1 MRKVIFML
9 FLAVLAL
16 PFSVAFAQMDMTTP
30 SVTVADQVVLH
41 GSVRVDAVV
50 SNGPGFV
57 VIHIDNNGAPGPVA
71 GYRAVNDGVSY
82 NVDIDIDTTVATPV
96 LYAMLHEDTGEVG
109 VYEFGT
115 VQGADGPVRV
125 DGNVVTPAFNVAILD
140 AADALLMNGMVTVRS
155 VTMAEAGWVV
165 IHADNMGAPGPVL
178 GQALVEAG
186 TTTNVMV
193 EIDASGVAGTVFPML
208 HVDTGE
214 IGVYE
219 FGTVQGADGP
229 VVINGVVATVA
240 QSVVPSMR
248 ARDQIVLY
256 GDGMDMMM
264 NMTPMFRV
272 DSVVSE
278 GPGVVVIHV
287 DNNGAPGPVAGWAF
301 VDSGTTLNVMV
312 ALDQAVEL
320 TPVLW
325 PMLHVDDGAVGTYE
339 FDGSSGLDNPVAVD
353 GSVVTFPVNVAPSMS
368 YESQALTD
376 GMLRINSALI
386 DAQGW
391 LVIHDGA
398 SGSPGPVLASYP
410 LLAGLNRDI
419 MIPVDAMAAG
429 ELVFPMLHYDTGEL
443 GAYEFG
449 MVEGADGPVRF
460 AGAVV
465 VSPLEI
471 MQ

>member
-1 MRKVIFML
+1 
-9 FLAVLAL
+9 
-16 PFSVAFAQMDMTTP
+16 
-30 SVTVADQVVLH
+30 
-41 GSVRVDAVV
+41 
-50 SNGPGFV
+50 
-57 VIHIDNNGAPGPVA
+57 
-71 GYRAVNDGVSY
+71 
-82 NVDIDIDTTVATPV
+82 
-96 LYAMLHEDTGEVG
+96 
-109 VYEFGT
+109 
-115 VQGADGPVRV
+115 
-125 DGNVVTPAFNVAILD
+125 
-140 AADALLMNGMVTVRS
+140 
-155 VTMAEAGWVV
+155 
-165 IHADNMGAPGPVL
+165 
-178 GQALVEAG
+178 
-186 TTTNVMV
+186 
-193 EIDASGVAGTVFPML
+193 
-208 HVDTGE
+208 
-214 IGVYE
+214 
-219 FGTVQGADGP
+219 
-229 VVINGVVATVA
+229 
-240 QSVVPSMR
+240 
-248 ARDQIVLY
+248 
-256 GDGMDMMM
+256 MDMMM